1 MVEPIVEVK
10 TLEPKALAAR
20 MGISPKRLR
29 AMLRAERPRAGELKG
44 KKWEIPME
52 EAKKIQEDYK
62 AKKAKAEAEKKA
74 QIEKELKGEA

>member
-1 MVEPIVEVK
+1 MVQDAK

-29 AMLRAERPRAGELKG
+29 AMLRADRPRAAEAKG
-44 KKWEIPME
+44 KKWEIPMV
-52 EAKKIQEDYK
+52 EAKKIEQEYK
-62 AKKAKAEAEKKA
+62 EKKAKAQAEKKA